1 MFYKPTF
8 FYIDLILILPKF
20 NLLAAIFPNVN
31 ATYTSIKNQL
41 QNILF
46 VKEKDSNC
54 LYNKYKFTNV
64 CFSYKPSTKSDILF

>member
-20 NLLAAIFPNVN
+20 NLLAAMFHNVN

-54 LYNKYKFTNV
+54 LYN
-64 CFSYKPSTKSDILF
+64 